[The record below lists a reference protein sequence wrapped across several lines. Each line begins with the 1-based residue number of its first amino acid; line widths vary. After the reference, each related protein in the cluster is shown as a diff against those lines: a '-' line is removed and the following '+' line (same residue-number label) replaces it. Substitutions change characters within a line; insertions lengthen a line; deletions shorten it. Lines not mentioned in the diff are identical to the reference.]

1 MTTEPVNPTE
11 AALYEFKHGMGI
23 FTEKMPEIAG
33 PYNDFAKACFKEG
46 QITQKGK
53 QLIALGISLYAQDEY
68 CIIYHLKGC
77 IDNGASETEI
87 MEAVGVTG
95 AFGGGATLSQGVTLV
110 QEALDDL
117 LHQTLTA

>member
-1 MTTEPVNPTE
+1 MLLMTSEPVNPTE
-11 AALYEFKHGMGI
+11 EALYEFKHGMGV
-23 FTEKMPEIAG
+23 FTQKMPEIAG

-95 AFGGGATLSQGVTLV
+95 AFGGGAALSQGVTLV

-117 LHQTLTA
+117 LR

>member
-1 MTTEPVNPTE
+1 MNNEPINPTE
-11 AALYEFKHGMGI
+11 AALYEYKHGMGV
-23 FTEKMPEIAG
+23 FTEKMPEIASL
-33 PYNDFAKACFKEG
+33 YSDFTKACFKEG
-46 QITQKGK
+46 QVTQKGK

-87 MEAVGVTG
+87 LETVGVTG
-95 AFGGGATLSQGVTLV
+95 AFGGGAALSQGVTLV

-117 LHQTLTA
+117 LH